1 MCVGQPPL
9 FVCSMHFLLNIVDLS
24 LRGTPCLVLSSAL
37 NLPDA
42 TQLRRDNLFYPMP
55 APKDERRSRNR
66 ISASLPVTIKPSAA
80 TSASGVTRDLS
91 LSGVF
96 FYTDV
101 QIREGSE
108 VEIVVMLPA
117 EVSQGERQWVCCQA
131 SVVRIEASGD
141 NGRMGVAARI
151 NSLASL
157 PEIPR

>member
-1 MCVGQPPL
+1 
-9 FVCSMHFLLNIVDLS
+9 
-24 LRGTPCLVLSSAL
+24 
-37 NLPDA
+37 
-42 TQLRRDNLFYPMP
+42 MP

-66 ISASLPVTIKPSAA
+66 ISASLPVSIKPSP
-80 TSASGVTRDLS
+80 TQSASGVTRDLS

-131 SVVRIEASGD
+131 SVVRIEAGQ
-141 NGRMGVAARI
+141 GEGQIGIAARI
-151 NSLASL
+151 NNLASL